1 MTTVRIVLV
10 AASFGGLGMLL
21 SIIGVTAIH
30 GIIVLSAALFYGVAE
45 LMQERH
51 GDARAAY
58 DDDLGA
64 VIADPIFKCIR

>member
-1 MTTVRIVLV
+1 MTTVRIALV
-10 AASFGGLGMLL
+10 AASFGGLGMLI
-21 SIIGVTAIH
+21 STIGVRATH

-51 GDARAAY
+51 GVVRAAW

-64 VIADPIFKCIR
+64 VIADPIFKCLQ